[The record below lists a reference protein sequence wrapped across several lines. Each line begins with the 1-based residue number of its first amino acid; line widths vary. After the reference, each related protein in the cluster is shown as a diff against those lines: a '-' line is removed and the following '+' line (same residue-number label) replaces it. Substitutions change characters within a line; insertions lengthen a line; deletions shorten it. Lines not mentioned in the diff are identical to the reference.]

1 MLQVV
6 IPMSPWFEI
15 ALLLLIVMIIIWLAA
30 GLSMYRRIA
39 ELLDAR
45 THNEKRIYVHETG
58 EEAVAYA
65 ESMEPNSGR
74 EKHLER
80 AVDYMRRQF
89 QERQLPFDYEQA
101 RAVIEKAALRR
112 GIDAADI
119 GRQPSSS

>member
-1 MLQVV
+1 
-6 IPMSPWFEI
+6 MSPWFEI

-112 GIDAADI
+112 GFDAADI

>member
-1 MLQVV
+1 MLQMV

>member
-1 MLQVV
+1 
-6 IPMSPWFEI
+6 MSPWFEI

>member
-65 ESMEPNSGR
+65 ESMGPNSGR